1 MFNKEIILITIS
13 ILIALVNGHGYLFNP
28 VSRAFYQSLYNKT
41 RWPGSEMSGG
51 LVYRYYYRGKN
62 FDLFLRFTHSN

>member
-1 MFNKEIILITIS
+1 MSNKENILIIIS
-13 ILIALVNGHGYLFNP
+13 VLIALINGHGYLFNP
-28 VSRAFYQSLYNKT
+28 VSRAYYQSLYNRT

-62 FDLFLRFTHSN
+62 FNLF

>member
-1 MFNKEIILITIS
+1 MSNKENILIAIS

-28 VSRAFYQSLYNKT
+28 VSRAYYQSLYNRT

-62 FDLFLRFTHSN
+62 FNLF

>member
-1 MFNKEIILITIS
+1 MSNKEIILITIS

-28 VSRAFYQSLYNKT
+28 ISRALYQSMYNKT
-41 RWPGSEMSGG
+41 AFPGSEMSGG

-62 FDLFLRFTHSN
+62 FNLF

>member
-1 MFNKEIILITIS
+1 MFKKERILITLTL
-13 ILIALVNGHGYLFNP
+13 LIVLVNGHGYLRDP
-28 VSRAFYQSLYNKT
+28 VSRAYYQSLYNKT

-62 FDLFLRFTHSN
+62 FNLFKDFLY